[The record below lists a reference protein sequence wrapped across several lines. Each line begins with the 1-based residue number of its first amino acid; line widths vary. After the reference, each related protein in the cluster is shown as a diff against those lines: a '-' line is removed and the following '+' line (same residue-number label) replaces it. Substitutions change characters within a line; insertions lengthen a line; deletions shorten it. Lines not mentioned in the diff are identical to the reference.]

1 VTVCLQ
7 TDNRKTPESLRLR
20 GFLFALYCILTICF
34 LYLPYMKSSRPRY
47 QHIDHTADVGLQ
59 IFGDTLKELFENAA
73 LGLFDII
80 ANLEKVSPVVERQVK
95 VETCDREALLVS
107 WLSEL
112 NFLFFTKREIY
123 KEFEVESLIDFKLTA
138 KVKGERIDYD
148 RHEIFTEVKAV
159 TYHHLYIKETA
170 DGWEAQVIFDL

>member
-1 VTVCLQ
+1 M
-7 TDNRKTPESLRLR
+7 KPE
-20 GFLFALYCILTICF
+20 
-34 LYLPYMKSSRPRY
+34 RPKY
-47 QHIDHTADVGLQ
+47 QHIDHTADVGIQ
-59 IFGDTLKELFENAA
+59 VFGDTLKELFENAA

-80 ANLEKVSPVVERQVK
+80 ANLENVVPAVERQMA
-95 VETCDREALLVS
+95 VEASDREALLVS

-123 KEFEVESLIDFKLTA
+123 KEFAIENLSEVNLTA
-138 KVKGERIDYD
+138 KVRGERIDYE

-159 TYHHLYIKETA
+159 TYHQLYIKETA